1 VIFFLQLNFFEFL
14 VNKNLDLDPYPDS
27 PKSLASNLDS
37 VNNPD
42 PKHWGLWRVVT
53 YLFFVGQILS
63 VCDQSSQQFGHAQ
76 PVKHHTA
83 RVNLKIWRKI
93 LKKNAYCHHLL
104 KTEN

>member
-1 VIFFLQLNFFEFL
+1 MLFSQENRDFFLQLNFFEFL

-63 VCDQSSQQFGHAQ
+63 VCDQSSQQFGHA
-76 PVKHHTA
+76 
-83 RVNLKIWRKI
+83 
-93 LKKNAYCHHLL
+93 
-104 KTEN
+104 